1 MMTVDIKQIEQMI
14 AACSAARTVLIATH
28 VNPDGDA
35 IGSSLALAETLEKQG
50 KRVVLYDRDPV
61 PYMFTFL
68 PLADNFVSRIPEDE
82 IFDLLLLLDCSEL
95 SRTGDVLPGFSG
107 YRQMGCIDHH
117 VTNDSF
123 AQVNLIDAKAS
134 ATAEL
139 VYEVIS
145 RMDPDYSREVAIN
158 LYTGIITD
166 TGSFHYAN
174 STPHSFVIA
183 GEMVNRGVDPWMV
196 AQQVYESEPV
206 SRLQLLGHVL
216 QTLQIAPDGKAAC
229 VTVTQEMYALTGT
242 NAEHTDRLVNYPRSI
257 AGVEVAFFLRQDA
270 EKSYKLSFRSR
281 GKVDVASL
289 AQEFGGGGHK
299 NAAGC
304 NLTGTVDEII
314 QLVFRKIDNLL
325 HDRGSENITLV
336 AGANS

>member
-1 MMTVDIKQIEQMI
+1 MMAVDIKQIEQMI
-14 AACSAARTVLIATH
+14 GACSAAQTVLIATH

-35 IGSSLALAETLEKQG
+35 IGSSLALAETLEKLG

-68 PLADNFVSRIPEDE
+68 PLADNFVSRIPEGE

-95 SRTGDVLPGFSG
+95 SRTGDVLPGFTG

-117 VTNDSF
+117 VTNESF

-139 VYEVIS
+139 VYEVIF

-206 SRLQLLGHVL
+206 SRLQLLGYVL

-257 AGVEVAFFLRQDA
+257 AGVEVAFLLRQDA

-289 AQEFGGGGHK
+289 TQEFGGGGHK

-304 NLTGTVDEII
+304 YLTGTADEII

-325 HDRGSENITLV
+325 HDQGSESISLV
-336 AGANS
+336 AGVNS

>member
-1 MMTVDIKQIEQMI
+1 
-14 AACSAARTVLIATH
+14 
-28 VNPDGDA
+28 
-35 IGSSLALAETLEKQG
+35 
-50 KRVVLYDRDPV
+50 
-61 PYMFTFL
+61 
-68 PLADNFVSRIPEDE
+68 PLADNFVSRIPEAE

-95 SRTGDVLPGFSG
+95 SRTGDVLPGFTG

-117 VTNDSF
+117 VTNESF

-139 VYEVIS
+139 VYEVIF

-206 SRLQLLGHVL
+206 SRLQLLGYVL

-257 AGVEVAFFLRQDA
+257 AGVEVAFLLRQDA

-304 NLTGTVDEII
+304 NLTGTADEII

-325 HDRGSENITLV
+325 HDQGSESISLV
-336 AGANS
+336 AGVNS

>member
-1 MMTVDIKQIEQMI
+1 MAADSSQIEQMI
-14 AACSAARTVLIATH
+14 VACSAAKTVLIATH

-35 IGSSLALAETLEKQG
+35 IGSSLALAETLEKLG
-50 KRVVLYDRDPV
+50 KRVVVYDRDPV

-68 PLADNFVSRIPEDE
+68 PQAGKFISRVPDDE

-95 SRTGDVLPGFSG
+95 SRTGDALSGFSG

-123 AQVNLIDAKAS
+123 AQVNLIDAGAS

-145 RMDPDYSREVAIN
+145 RMDPDFSREVAIN

-174 STPHSFVIA
+174 STPRSFAIA
-183 GEMVNRGVDPWMV
+183 GEMVNRGVEPWMV
-196 AQQVYESEPV
+196 AQQVYESEPA
-206 SRLQLLGHVL
+206 SRLQLLGSVL
-216 QTLQIAPDGKAAC
+216 QTLRIAPGGKAAC
-229 VTVTQEMYALTGT
+229 VTVTREMYEQTGT
-242 NAEHTDRLVNYPRSI
+242 NAEHTDRFVNYPRSI
-257 AGVEVAFFLRQDA
+257 AGVEVAFLLRQDA

-304 NLTGTVDEII
+304 YLTGTADEII
-314 QLVFRKIDNLL
+314 RLVFHKIDLL
-325 HDRGSENITLV
+325 LDSCGSDAASLV
-336 AGANS
+336 AGASS

>member
-1 MMTVDIKQIEQMI
+1 MMVADTKQIEQI
-14 AACSAARTVLIATH
+14 ISACSAAQTVLIATH

-35 IGSSLALAETLEKQG
+35 IGSSLALAETLEKLG

-61 PYMFTFL
+61 PYMFAFL

-95 SRTGDVLPGFSG
+95 TRTGDVLPGFTG

-117 VTNDSF
+117 VTNDFF

-139 VYEVIS
+139 VYEVVS
-145 RMDPDYSREVAIN
+145 RMDPGYSREVAIN
-158 LYTGIITD
+158 LYVGIITD

-174 STPHSFVIA
+174 STPRSFTIA
-183 GEMVNRGVDPWMV
+183 GEMVNRGVDPWVV
-196 AQQVYESEPV
+196 ARQVYESEPAT
-206 SRLQLLGHVL
+206 RLQLLGYVL
-216 QTLQIAPDGKAAC
+216 QTLQIAPNGKAAC

-257 AGVEVAFFLRQDA
+257 AGVEVAFSLRQDG

-281 GKVDVASL
+281 GKIDVASL

-304 NLTGTVDEII
+304 NLTGTADEII
-314 QLVFRKIDNLL
+314 QLVFRKIDFLL
-325 HDRGSENITLV
+325 NVCDSDAVSLV
-336 AGANS
+336 AGVSS

>member
-1 MMTVDIKQIEQMI
+1 MAADMSQIEQMI
-14 AACSAARTVLIATH
+14 AACSAAKTVLIATH

-35 IGSSLALAETLEKQG
+35 IGSSLALAETLQKLG
-50 KRVVLYDRDPV
+50 KKVVLYDRDPV

-68 PLADNFVSRIPEDE
+68 PLADHFVSRIPEDE

-95 SRTGDVLPGFSG
+95 SRTGDVLPGFTG

-145 RMDPDYSREVAIN
+145 RVDPDFSREVAIN

-174 STPHSFVIA
+174 STPRSFAIA

-206 SRLQLLGHVL
+206 SRLQLLGSVL
-216 QTLQIAPDGKAAC
+216 QTLQISPDGKAAC
-229 VTVTQEMYALTGT
+229 VTVTREMYEQTGT
-242 NAEHTDRLVNYPRSI
+242 SAEHTDRLVNYPRSI
-257 AGVEVAFFLRQDA
+257 AGVEVAFLLRQDG

-281 GKVDVASL
+281 GDVDVASL

-304 NLTGTVDEII
+304 YLTGTADEII
-314 QLVFRKIDNLL
+314 RLVFHKIALL
-325 HDRGSENITLV
+325 LDSCGSNATPLI
-336 AGANS
+336 AGASS

>member
-1 MMTVDIKQIEQMI
+1 MSADSNHLKEMI
-14 AACSAARTVLIATH
+14 SACSEARTVLIATH

-35 IGSSLALAETLEKQG
+35 IGSSLALAETLKKLG
-50 KRVVLYDRDPV
+50 KRVVVYDRDPV

-68 PLADNFVSRIPEDE
+68 PLAADFVSRVPENE

-95 SRTGDVLPGFSG
+95 SRTGDVLPKFTG
-107 YRQMGCIDHH
+107 YRQLGCIDHH
-117 VTNDSF
+117 VTNDFF
-123 AQVNLIDAKAS
+123 AQVNLIDAEAS

-145 RMDPDYSREVAIN
+145 RLDPMFSREVAIN

-174 STPHSFVIA
+174 STPRSFAIA

-196 AQQVYESEPV
+196 AQHVYESEPA
-206 SRLQLLGHVL
+206 SRLQLLGAVL
-216 QTLQIAPDGKAAC
+216 QTLKIAPDGKAAC
-229 VTVTQEMYALTGT
+229 VMVTREMYEQTGT

-257 AGVEVAFFLRQDA
+257 AGVEVAFLLRQDA
-270 EKSYKLSFRSR
+270 ENSYKLSFRSR
-281 GKVDVASL
+281 GNVNVASL

-304 NLTGTVDEII
+304 YLTGTADEII
-314 QLVFRKIDNLL
+314 QLVFQKIDHLL
-325 HDRGSENITLV
+325 HDSGAETRSVLA
-336 AGANS
+336 AGQS